1 MTPINLFTIIP
12 ANFFTPLTSK
22 HKQTYVDCLELIYD
36 SYKSELS
43 FGVDKEV
50 IVSKL
55 EDYFDQASG
64 EEMVFEEEDNEVA
77 VDSRAKANAILRRL
91 KDSGWVEFEMA
102 ADYRVKV
109 NMLDYAATTMESFK
123 KIMKREEMEYQSLVS
138 QIHATL
144 LNQELYAKPYEYIIK
159 RIVDNTE
166 ELMNGLKK
174 LNTNIR
180 KYIDAITN
188 EKDAGEIVR
197 DFFVYHQEIG
207 SKAYHRIKTSDNISH
222 FRSSII
228 ENLQGILMDPQVFDR
243 AVKGYMEVE
252 EVSDPYVA
260 EEALRHQIRTMMS
273 AFRNYD
279 DIIAEIDH
287 KNTRYI
293 SSAVARARFL
303 LTSTNNA
310 EGKISQILKYLADE
324 FNKDENLNLYDDMD
338 DPFLSLFQLFPQHFL
353 HQDSLYVQPI
363 TKKVSIPQDLVMPL
377 GMTAE
382 ERELRRLA
390 LQEQQARRFSR
401 KNINA
406 FVDEELAGKQTVLA
420 STLPLE
426 SKRDL
431 IRVIFVSLYG
441 RDPKS
446 AYRVTPTQNLVEV
459 NLYRFRDFLIERSDG
474 KHGRNQG
481 QSGTKTEISGG
492 GQ

>member
-1 MTPINLFTIIP
+1 MSTKNLEVTPINLFSIIP

-22 HKQTYVDCLELIYD
+22 HKQTYMDCLALIYD

-55 EDYFDQASG
+55 EDYFDQVSG
-64 EEMVFEEEDNEVA
+64 EEMVFEDEDNEVA

-91 KDSGWVEFEMA
+91 KDSGWIEFEMA

-109 NMLDYAATTMESFK
+109 NMLDYAATTMESFT
-123 KIMKREEMEYQSLVS
+123 KIMKRDEMEYQSLVS

-144 LNQELYAKPYEYIIK
+144 LNQEAYAKPYEFIIK
-159 RIVDNTE
+159 RIAENTE

-222 FRSSII
+222 FRTSII
-228 ENLQGILMDPQVFDR
+228 ENLHSILSDPQIFDR
-243 AVKGYMEVE
+243 AVKGYMDVE
-252 EVSDPYVA
+252 EVSDRYVA

-279 DIIAEIDH
+279 DIISEIDH

-303 LTSTNNA
+303 LTNSNNA
-310 EGKISQILKYLADE
+310 EGKIAQILKYLADE
-324 FNKDENLNLYDDMD
+324 FNKDETLNLYDEME
-338 DPFLSLFQLFPQHFL
+338 DPFLALFQLFPQHFL
-353 HQDSLYVQPI
+353 DQDSLHVQPI
-363 TKKVSIPQDLVMPL
+363 TKKVSIPQALMMPL
-377 GMTAE
+377 GISAE
-382 ERELRRLA
+382 ERALRKLA
-390 LQEQQARRFSR
+390 EQEKLARRFSR

-406 FVDEELAGKQTVLA
+406 FVLERLEGKQTVLA

-426 SKRDL
+426 SKREL
-431 IRVIFVSLYG
+431 IRIIFISLHG

-446 AYRVTPTQNLVEV
+446 HYRAIPTKNVIAV
-459 NLYRFRDFLIERSDG
+459 NQYRFCDFLIERSDG
-474 KHGRNQG
+474 
-481 QSGTKTEISGG
+481 
-492 GQ
+492 

>member
-1 MTPINLFTIIP
+1 MTPIKLFTIIP
-12 ANFFTPLTSK
+12 PNFFTPLTSK

-55 EDYFDQASG
+55 EDYFDQVSG
-64 EEMVFEEEDNEVA
+64 EEMVFDEDDNEVA
-77 VDSRAKANAILRRL
+77 VDSRMKANAILRRL

-102 ADYRVKV
+102 ADYRMKV

-123 KIMKREEMEYQSLVS
+123 KIMKPEELEYQSHIY
-138 QIHATL
+138 QIHGTL
-144 LNQELYAKPYEYIIK
+144 SDKEAYVKPYEYIIK
-159 RIVDNTE
+159 RVSENTE

-197 DFFVYHQEIG
+197 DFFIYHQEIG

-222 FRSSII
+222 FRTSII
-228 ENLQGILMDPQVFDR
+228 DNLQGILGDSQVFDR

-252 EVSDPYVA
+252 EEGDRYVA

-303 LTSTNNA
+303 LTNTNNA
-310 EGKISQILKYLADE
+310 EGKIAQILKYLADE
-324 FNKDENLNLYDDMD
+324 FNKDETLNLYDDMD
-338 DPFLSLFQLFPQHFL
+338 DPFLVLFQLFPQNFL
-353 HQDSLYVQPI
+353 DQDSLHVQPI

-382 ERELRRLA
+382 ERELRKLA
-390 LQEQQARRFSR
+390 LQEKQARRFSR
-401 KNINA
+401 KNINT
-406 FVDEELAGKQTVLA
+406 FVEERLEGKQTVLA

-431 IRVIFVSLYG
+431 IRVIFISLYG

-446 AYRVTPTQNLVEV
+446 TYRVTPTKNLVAV
-459 NLYRFRDFLIERSDG
+459 NQYQFSDFLIERSDG
-474 KHGRNQG
+474 
-481 QSGTKTEISGG
+481 
-492 GQ
+492 